1 MTDKPHNSEKWTVA
15 RFRSFIKGGL
25 RQISYRWPPK
35 HEVKKAAWVKRGL
48 YKCEGYKRKWHTAPT
63 SILEKGK
70 RVNNVFVDH
79 IHPVIDPKK
88 GWKSWDE
95 TIKRMFCE
103 VEGLQVLCKE
113 CHKEKTNDERKQR
126 SS

>member
-15 RFRSFIKGGL
+15 RFHSFIKGGL

-70 RVNNVFVDH
+70 RVNNVFLFGSSCGSTSRTQQSRGAALSGGNGYCGVRGSGDR
-79 IHPVIDPKK
+79 
-88 GWKSWDE
+88 KS
-95 TIKRMFCE
+95 
-103 VEGLQVLCKE
+103 VV
-113 CHKEKTNDERKQR
+113 
-126 SS
+126 